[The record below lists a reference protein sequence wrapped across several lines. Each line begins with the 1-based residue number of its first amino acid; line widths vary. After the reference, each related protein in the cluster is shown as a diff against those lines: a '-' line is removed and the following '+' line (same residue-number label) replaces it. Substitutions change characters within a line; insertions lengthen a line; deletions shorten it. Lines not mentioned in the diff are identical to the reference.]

1 LRILKSEYGDEVF
14 NAVTTALKEMNEY
27 NPSGSSIVQELWNF
41 KEKRKA
47 TLSEGVMQILRHWKQ
62 CTKKKT

>member
-27 NPSGSSIVQELWNF
+27 NPSGSYIVQELWNF

>member
-1 LRILKSEYGDEVF
+1 
-14 NAVTTALKEMNEY
+14 
-27 NPSGSSIVQELWNF
+27 VQELWNF

>member
-1 LRILKSEYGDEVF
+1 
-14 NAVTTALKEMNEY
+14 VTTALKEMNEY
-27 NPSGSSIVQELWNF
+27 NPSGSYIVQELWNF

-62 CTKKKT
+62 CKKKKT

>member
-27 NPSGSSIVQELWNF
+27 NASGSYIVPELRNF

-47 TLSEGVMQILRHWKQ
+47 VRE
-62 CTKKKT
+62 